1 MYAMRKNF
9 EFFGFEECFFA
20 KCFTFVVENLIAIE
34 DGKYKL
40 VGAWLRLRNQYLFD
54 LQCSKNF
61 KLNNYTA
68 SR

>member
-40 VGAWLRLRNQYLFD
+40 VGAWLRLYENRL
-54 LQCSKNF
+54 
-61 KLNNYTA
+61 
-68 SR
+68 